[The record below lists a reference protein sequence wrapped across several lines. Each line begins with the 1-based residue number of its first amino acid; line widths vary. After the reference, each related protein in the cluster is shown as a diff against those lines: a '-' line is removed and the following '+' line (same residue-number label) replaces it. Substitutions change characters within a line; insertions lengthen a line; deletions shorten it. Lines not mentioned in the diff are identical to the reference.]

1 MDIDRDLTPVPK
13 AENERLNYPSL
24 VVNTEDILQAAKDA
38 RKLTSGGLQQITPWH
53 LKRAMLSSAND
64 NCARTAAHLA
74 TRWAKGDFCLTLGEL
89 TAESKLIALY
99 KDENRKDIRPIS
111 IGCALRRLL
120 TKAYCS
126 KIRTRISQKVS
137 ENQLGV
143 HKGGYEIGIHS
154 MRAMAAEAKTN
165 GDAILLLDFA
175 NAFNTVSRNL
185 LISLTARMCPELA
198 NLAWW
203 LYKLEPRLLTATGE
217 AVRSSSGTQ

>member
-1 MDIDRDLTPVPK
+1 
-13 AENERLNYPSL
+13 
-24 VVNTEDILQAAKDA
+24 
-38 RKLTSGGLQQITPWH
+38 
-53 LKRAMLSSAND
+53 MLSSAND

-99 KDENRKDIRPIS
+99 KDEKRKDIRPIS

-126 KIRTRISQKVS
+126 KIRTQISQKVS

-165 GDAILLLDFA
+165 GDAVLLLDFA
-175 NAFNTVSRNL
+175 NAFNTVSQNL
-185 LISLTARMCPELA
+185 LIALTARMCPELA

-203 LYKLEPRLLTATGE
+203 LYKLEPRLLTTTGE
-217 AVRSSSGTQ
+217 AIRSSSGTQQGAAYPTPYSH